1 MRLGIALFVLLAVSS
16 TIAKVFLSGLGHNF
30 DLESWALFSDLIH
43 EGKNVYAETYRN
55 PYGPIW
61 AYLCAGAAYV
71 QAHFFGSESLVG
83 FHRLLALFLSLVD
96 VAIAGLLARR
106 YSLGIGALFL
116 LNPVSLLITG
126 FHTQFENLAVLLA
139 LVACLLL
146 EGQEAPRLA
155 RYGLAMS
162 VLGVSLVVKHILIFL
177 PLWFLFRPGA
187 SRRQRALSLLPL
199 AIFGASFLPFVQD
212 ERGLEG
218 VIEHVLMYDSFHLDG
233 FFPHLVQGFVP
244 LKAIELAFARVPVFS
259 GFKFVWFAAM
269 MLTGFAVRGRSY
281 PEQLLVYLVAVV
293 AFSSAIADQY
303 LAIPMAAC
311 AVHFRRWPIWWYA
324 GVSTIYLASSQSN
337 IGMLPSMAWYA
348 QGARDLGLD
357 RWHSVAALFV
367 FLLLCLAAGRKPLA
381 GKLRGPKQ
389 EHAAG
394 KREPGDGY
402 GSRNDLGE

>member
-1 MRLGIALFVLLAVSS
+1 MRLGIALFVLLALSS
-16 TIAKVFLSGLGHNF
+16 TIAKLFLAGLGHNF
-30 DLESWALFSDLIH
+30 DLESWALFSDLVRS
-43 EGKNVYAETYRN
+43 GKNVYAETYRN

-61 AYLCAGAAYV
+61 AYLCAGAGYV
-71 QAHFFGSESLVG
+71 QAHWFGSESLVG

-106 YSLGIGALFL
+106 YSLWIGALFL

-126 FHTQFENLAVLLA
+126 FHTQFENLAILLA

-146 EGQEAPRLA
+146 EGKGAPGLA
-155 RYGLAMS
+155 RYGLAMT

-199 AIFGASFLPFVQD
+199 AIFGASFLPFVRD

-233 FFPHLVQGFVP
+233 FFPHLVQAFVP
-244 LKAIELAFARVPVFS
+244 LKAIELVFSWVPVFS
-259 GFKFVWFAAM
+259 GFRFVWFVAM
-269 MLTGFAVRGRSY
+269 MLTGFSVRGRSY

-293 AFSSAIADQY
+293 VFSSAIADQY
-303 LAIPMAAC
+303 LTIPMAAC

-324 GVSTIYLASSQSN
+324 GVSTLYLASSQSN
-337 IGMLPSMAWYA
+337 IGVLPSMASYA
-348 QGARDLGLD
+348 QGVRELGLD
-357 RWHSVAALFV
+357 RWHSVAALFL
-367 FLLLCLAAGRKPLA
+367 FLLLDLVADRKPPA
-381 GKLRGPKQ
+381 GELRHP
-389 EHAAG
+389 
-394 KREPGDGY
+394 
-402 GSRNDLGE
+402 

>member
-16 TIAKVFLSGLGHNF
+16 TIAKLFLAGLGHNF
-30 DLESWALFSDLIH
+30 DLESWALFSDLVRG
-43 EGKNVYAETYRN
+43 GKNVYAETYRN

-61 AYLCAGAAYV
+61 AYLCAGAGYA
-71 QAHFFGSESLVG
+71 QAHWFGSESLAG

-106 YSLGIGALFL
+106 YSLWIGALFL
-116 LNPVSLLITG
+116 LNPVSLFITG
-126 FHTQFENLAVLLA
+126 FHTQFENLAILLA

-146 EGQEAPRLA
+146 ERKGEPGLA
-155 RYGLAMS
+155 RYGLAMT
-162 VLGVSLVVKHILIFL
+162 VLGVSLAVKHILIFL

-199 AIFGASFLPFVQD
+199 AIFGASFLPFVRD

-233 FFPHLVQGFVP
+233 FFPHLVQAFVP
-244 LKAIELAFARVPVFS
+244 LKAIELVFSWVPVFS
-259 GFKFVWFAAM
+259 GFRLVWFVAM

-293 AFSSAIADQY
+293 VFSSAIADQY
-303 LAIPMAAC
+303 LTIPMAAC
-311 AVHFRRWPIWWYA
+311 AVYWRRWPIWWYA
-324 GVSTIYLASSQSN
+324 GVSTLYLASSQSN
-337 IGMLPSMAWYA
+337 IGMLPSMASYA
-348 QGARDLGLD
+348 QGVRELGLD

-367 FLLLCLAAGRKPLA
+367 FLLLYLVADRKPL
-381 GKLRGPKQ
+381 GGDLRNP
-389 EHAAG
+389 
-394 KREPGDGY
+394 
-402 GSRNDLGE
+402 